1 MPAYI
6 SHLKMAQDV
15 SKKFNNIDNEYMI
28 TFSLGGDLAKYSKC
42 RVLSH
47 KEKQDEFIINMCN
60 YIKNNNLLDDK
71 YLLGALYG
79 HICHYV
85 MDKIVHPL
93 IREIDKKSIKV
104 NIKSHTLIEA
114 YFDNYLLEKYNLK
127 EQKLLTG
134 KVKKIEKMI
143 DYAYLKTYGINYVSR
158 SYKITKFLYSKIY
171 LIRIF
176 KINKI
181 LSKIFNY
188 RKFIKLNKENFDIKE
203 FNNLYKNSINE
214 SINYIKKIGLYLYEK

>member
-15 SKKFNNIDNEYMI
+15 SENFNNIDNEYMI

-47 KEKQDEFIINMCN
+47 KVKQDEFIINMCD
-60 YIKNNNLLDDK
+60 YIKNNNLLDNK

-85 MDKIVHPL
+85 MDEIVHPL
-93 IREIDKKSIKV
+93 IREIDKKSTKV

-134 KVKKIEKMI
+134 KVRKIEKMI
-143 DYAYLKTYGINYVSR
+143 DYAYLKTYGIKNVSR
-158 SYKITKFLYSKIY
+158 SYKITKLLYSKIH

-176 KINKI
+176 KVDII
-181 LSKIFNY
+181 LSKLFNY
-188 RKFIKLNKENFDIKE
+188 RKFIKINKDNLDINEFDSQ
-203 FNNLYKNSINE
+203 YKLSINE
-214 SINYIKKIGLYLYEK
+214 AINYIKNINIYLYEK